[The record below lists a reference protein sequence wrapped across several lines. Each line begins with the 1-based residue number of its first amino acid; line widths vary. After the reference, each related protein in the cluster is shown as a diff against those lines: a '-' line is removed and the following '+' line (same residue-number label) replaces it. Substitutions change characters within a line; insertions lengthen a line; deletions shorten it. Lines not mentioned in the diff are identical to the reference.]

1 MDSVNMELDE
11 EESSMDPTP
20 RKRNAK
26 SLGQLTKKFVLM
38 LIENAL
44 SGVDLN
50 EVNII

>member
-1 MDSVNMELDE
+1 MEHDE
-11 EESSMDPTP
+11 EESLIDPTP

-38 LIENAL
+38 LMENAL
-44 SGVDLN
+44 TGVDLN